1 MITVTVKKDEPFERA
16 LRRFKRKVEQAGIKK
31 EIKRKMYY
39 IKPGEAKRKK
49 QREAMRRRRKQERMK

>member
-1 MITVTVKKDEPFERA
+1 VITVTVKKDEPFERA

-39 IKPGEAKRKK
+39 VKPGEARRKK
-49 QREAMRRRRKQERMK
+49 QREAMRRRRKQERML

>member
-39 IKPGEAKRKK
+39 VKPGEARRKK
-49 QREAMRRRRKQERMK
+49 QREAMRRRRKQERMR

>member
-31 EIKRKMYY
+31 DLKRKMFY

-49 QREAMRRRRKQERMK
+49 QREAMRRRRKQERQR

>member
-1 MITVTVKKDEPFERA
+1 MITVTVKKDETFERA

-31 EIKRKMYY
+31 DLKRKMFY

-49 QREAMRRRRKQERMK
+49 QREAMRRRRKQERQR

>member
-1 MITVTVKKDEPFERA
+1 VITVTVKKDEPFERA

-31 EIKRKMYY
+31 DLKRKMFY

-49 QREAMRRRRKQERMK
+49 QREAMRRRRKQERQR

>member
-31 EIKRKMYY
+31 ELKRKMFFV
-39 IKPGEAKRKK
+39 KPGEARRKK
-49 QREAMRRRRKQERMK
+49 RREAIRRRRKQERQR